1 MSSKRQRKTK
11 TVKGWVMD
19 KYHIRTSDNIYQ
31 VLDTGPLPKEKSFWA
46 LLQQVDFCNWRVLDW
61 IPI

>member
-19 KYHIRTSDNIYQ
+19 KYHIRTNDNIYQ
-31 VLDTGPLPKEKSFWA
+31 VLDTGPLPREKSTWM

-61 IPI
+61 IPV